1 MTVRYR
7 VSAPWQWVVLVLRL
21 RLQEVTSRSCR
32 RLALS
37 SCASSRKSVM
47 RSRISSPARKSLTR
61 ATESR
66 RLVLTRS
73 LGFRGINDGAV
84 TVQG

>member
-37 SCASSRKSVM
+37 SLRVIAQIGHAVAHQLAGPKE
-47 RSRISSPARKSLTR
+47 PHQ
-61 ATESR
+61 
-66 RLVLTRS
+66 
-73 LGFRGINDGAV
+73 GDGIAAV
-84 TVQG
+84 GPDPITWLPRDQ